1 MFQTATLLGFALRRF
16 PLPRHGSGLS
26 AHPAR
31 LALARTDP
39 PTRVVQILA
48 RLPGFALRGSPL
60 SPASRRSGR
69 TRASLGLS
77 IPSRGTLSP
86 RRPRTRRNLLP
97 RAWTRIACK
106 HAPRNRP
113 LGVSIAES
121 LEVLRREPLPL
132 LGFLHLVPASR
143 VSVPTRKQPLG
154 EDDGRLVPHLSARMQ
169 AVRRR
174 RARGPADVACLRG
187 LGHRPGSRRVSRSS
201 AAVSGRRP
209 KPVTDR
215 QATDVPCPKRLGH
228 RVAGL

>member
-1 MFQTATLLGFALRRF
+1 VRETLRPRAPLQGSGPYSAYGIGERHTPDLPGPVRCAFRVSTLLTPCSPRDLAAMFQTATLLGFALRRF

-86 RRPRTRRNLLP
+86 RRPRTRRDLLP

-106 HAPRNRP
+106 HAARNRP

-143 VSVPTRKQPLG
+143 VSVPNRSQLRFSP
-154 EDDGRLVPHLSARMQ
+154 AR
-169 AVRRR
+169 
-174 RARGPADVACLRG
+174 
-187 LGHRPGSRRVSRSS
+187 
-201 AAVSGRRP
+201 
-209 KPVTDR
+209 
-215 QATDVPCPKRLGH
+215 
-228 RVAGL
+228 